1 VEELERDLLRAIAA
15 HGDDGV
21 DAKLLGVGND
31 LVGNVANNLLTVL
44 HCVVL
49 KGVAAV
55 GGPEDGA
62 AAGPDPADAFER
74 EFDRALGPDQ
84 PVEAIGNADDFP
96 VIFENGRLE
105 DGADDRV
112 EPGRV
117 ATPGPDA
124 NATYVRHVTRLMGAP
139 EL

>member
-1 VEELERDLLRAIAA
+1 MEELERDLLRAIAT

-21 DAKLLGVGND
+21 DAKLLRVGND
-31 LVGNVANNLLTVL
+31 LVGNVANDFLTVL
-44 HCVVL
+44 HCLVL

-62 AAGPDPADAFER
+62 ATGLDPADAFQR
-74 EFDRALGPDQ
+74 EFDRAFGPDQ
-84 PVEAIGNADDFP
+84 PVKAIGDAEDFL
-96 VIFENGRLE
+96 VIFENGRLD

-124 NATYVRHVTRLMGAP
+124 NATYVRHVTRLMGAQ